1 MTKKFKNNLVRN
13 FLNWTRAERARHPIG
28 IPLKT
33 VVVNGKEAPYQDL
46 TSFDSDL
53 VMRHVKKCDHYNYNC
68 NFCNVARRR
77 QESGKTSR

>member
-53 VMRHVKKCDHYNYNC
+53 VMRHVKKMRPLQLQLQFLQRCSASTRKRKN
-68 NFCNVARRR
+68 
-77 QESGKTSR
+77 